1 MNEFEKRKENKRK
14 ERLNREFDETLD
26 HLRREKIWLA
36 CDARNGMTE
45 MDEKWKE
52 FNRKAERFKEVVRLR
67 DQFKRTDYIRKG
79 QEAIDR
85 ANKHG

>member
-1 MNEFEKRKENKRK
+1 MNELEKRK

-26 HLRREKIWLA
+26 HLRREKIWLTCA
-36 CDARNGMTE
+36 GRSGAAE
-45 MDEKWKE
+45 VDEEWKE
-52 FNRKAERFKEVVRLR
+52 FDRRVERFKEVVRLR
-67 DQFKRTDYIRKG
+67 DHYERMTFIRKG